1 MKQIITPKQIKSN
14 NRQLIY
20 DYIYANDKV
29 SQQDI
34 AYSLRLS
41 RPTVTT
47 NLNELEAEGFIF
59 KNGQIES
66 DLIGR
71 KAAAYS
77 IVPDY
82 RIGIGVEIT
91 SDVVKVMAVDLF
103 GKKIRREVFEY
114 EYDTSDE
121 YTRETCNFIN
131 NFIDSLPMERERILG
146 IGFAVQGLV
155 SADGRKLL
163 YGKIL
168 KNSGI
173 TISSFQQYLD
183 FPCSFIHDSESAAIC
198 ELWETPEI
206 DNAFFINL
214 SYHLGGVPIFNRKI
228 HSGLHGHS
236 GTIEHIQGQKDGK
249 LCYCGK
255 RGCLETLLSMN
266 ALLDGRDP
274 DEFFTEVR
282 KKDSEEATV
291 WKNYLKQLAS
301 IINSLHL
308 VYDSVF
314 LLSGYLVAYMKES
327 DIHYLYSE
335 IAKITPFEEA
345 SDFIKL
351 SKLPK
356 HSITI
361 GAALPYISNFLRDII
376 AQN

>member
-1 MKQIITPKQIKSN
+1 MTKSITPKQIKSN

-20 DYIYANDKV
+20 DYIYENDKV

-34 AYSLRLS
+34 SYSLRLS
-41 RPTVTT
+41 RPTVTA
-47 NLNELEAEGFIF
+47 NLNELENEGFIF

-91 SDVVKVMAVDLF
+91 QDVVKVMAIDLY
-103 GKKIRREVFEY
+103 GKKIKREVLDYAYSTE
-114 EYDTSDE
+114 DE
-121 YTRETCNFIN
+121 YAKETSNYIN
-131 NFIDSLPMERERILG
+131 DFIDSLGVGKERILG
-146 IGFAVQGLV
+146 IGFAIQGLV
-155 SADGRKLL
+155 SPDGRKIL

-183 FPCSFIHDSESAAIC
+183 YPCSFIHDSESAAIC
-198 ELWETPEI
+198 ELWEAPGL
-206 DNAFFINL
+206 DHVFFINL
-214 SYHLGGVPIFNRKI
+214 SYHLGAVPIFNRKI

-236 GTIEHIQGQKDGK
+236 GTIEHISHKEDGD

-255 RGCLETLLSMN
+255 RGCLETILSMN
-266 ALLDGRDP
+266 ALLKGRDP
-274 DEFFTEVR
+274 DEFFALARR
-282 KKDSEEATV
+282 KDTPEAVT
-291 WKNYLKQLAS
+291 WKEYLHRLAS
-301 IINSLHL
+301 TINSLHL
-308 VYDSVF
+308 VYDSQF

-327 DIHYLYSE
+327 DIHYIYSE

-345 SDFIKL
+345 SDFILL

-361 GAALPYISNFLRDII
+361 GAALPYISRFLKNISE
-376 AQN
+376 